1 MEWGIIVLQRLE
13 IQNVAIIDRVG
24 IEFGAGLN
32 VLTGETGAGKS
43 IIIDSINA
51 ILGERLSKDLIR
63 TGKEKAVVEAVFEVD
78 NERFADL
85 FEMLGIEPEED
96 GTLIISRE
104 FTTAGKNTCRVNG
117 KMATVSTLKQFGE
130 RLIDIH
136 GQHDNQSLLR
146 TESHIDLLDLFVH
159 DQIQA
164 LLEEYTS
171 HLLKYKELKTRLK
184 MLSGDKNE
192 RARKIDLLNYQIDE
206 IKKAKLKEKEEIA
219 LEKQRDILIN
229 SEKIMAALS
238 KAYEL
243 LGQSSKVE
251 RSASDSINEVLS
263 ELNGI
268 SDLDENYNTLTKRL
282 EALSYELDDIVTE
295 TRRLRDE
302 VEYNPDLL
310 EQIEERLDLI
320 YRLKKKYGDSVK
332 DILEYMK
339 KASEEL
345 NEIVNNEEI
354 VNGLLSQIEKENDL
368 LCKAAAGLSEQRA
381 RAAKILEDKIGE
393 ELNDLEMKNARFK
406 VNIDFDASYN
416 NNNEIRY
423 NHNGLD
429 KVEFLISSNPGEPL
443 KPLSK
448 IASGGEMSRIML
460 AIKTILANVD
470 KMPTLIFDEIDIGI
484 SGKASQKV
492 GEKLSFISKNH
503 QVISVTHLAQIAC
516 MGDSNY
522 YIEKISKDN
531 NTNAVVSKLDK
542 NELKNEIARII
553 GGANISEITLK
564 HAEEMLLNAVRFKK
578 SDDKVRK

>member
-206 IKKAKLKEKEEIA
+206 IKKAKLKDKEEIA